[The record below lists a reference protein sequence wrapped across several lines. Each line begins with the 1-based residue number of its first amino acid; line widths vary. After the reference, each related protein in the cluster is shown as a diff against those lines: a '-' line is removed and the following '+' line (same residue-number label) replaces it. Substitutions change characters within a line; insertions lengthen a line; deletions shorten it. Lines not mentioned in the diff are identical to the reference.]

1 MRNKKNEKSKKSN
14 KQKVYDR
21 EENEDLKECYKL
33 GKKYYKNVEN
43 KIEKTRK

>member
-1 MRNKKNEKSKKSN
+1 MDNKGKSKCNKKEQDKEI
-14 KQKVYDR
+14 Q
-21 EENEDLKECYKL
+21 DLKESYKL

>member
-1 MRNKKNEKSKKSN
+1 MDKSKENINSN
-14 KQKVYDR
+14 KHS
-21 EENEDLKECYKL
+21 EEVEDLKESYKI